1 MRPLE
6 LRIVIEWDKFQLGA
20 SMFIPCLNR
29 RAMQKFIEKETQR
42 LKMTIIC
49 KRVIEN
55 GLYGLRVWR
64 VEDTIET

>member
-1 MRPLE
+1 M
-6 LRIVIEWDKFQLGA
+6 IEWDKFQLGA

-55 GLYGLRVWR
+55 ELYGLRVWR

>member
-42 LKMTIIC
+42 LKMTIIR

>member
-1 MRPLE
+1 M
-6 LRIVIEWDKFQLGA
+6 IEWDKFQLGA

>member
-1 MRPLE
+1 M
-6 LRIVIEWDKFQLGA
+6 IEWDKFQLGA

-55 GLYGLRVWR
+55 GLYGLRVCR
-64 VEDTIET
+64 VEDTIKT